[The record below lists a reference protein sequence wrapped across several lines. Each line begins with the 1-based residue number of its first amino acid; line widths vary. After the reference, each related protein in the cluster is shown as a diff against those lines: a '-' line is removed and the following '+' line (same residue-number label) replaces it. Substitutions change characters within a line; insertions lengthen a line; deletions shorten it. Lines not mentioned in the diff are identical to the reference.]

1 MKQIVECIPNFSEG
15 RRLDVVEQIVDA
27 ARSAGVS
34 ILDIS
39 SDSDHNRSVISF
51 AGDASSVEE
60 AAYRS
65 IKKAAELIDLDQH
78 SGEHPRI
85 GATDV
90 VPFVPI
96 SGITLEE
103 CVKIAERLGKRVSA
117 DLNIPVYLYEAAAK
131 RPDRVNLENIRKGQ
145 YEGLKT
151 AIETD
156 PARTPDFGPA
166 VIGKAGATVV
176 GARSPLVAF
185 NIYLTTEDVTIAKNI
200 AKTIRHSNGG
210 FRYVKA
216 AGFLVEGKAQVSMNL
231 TDYSKT
237 SIPLVVETIRREA
250 ARFGVGIGKSELVGL
265 IPQDAL
271 IESAIWYTQLDKF
284 EKSQILESRLAA
296 TNQEKPQD
304 DYAFISQLAAATPAP
319 GGGSAAAFGGA
330 MAAGLVSMVAGLS
343 IGKKKYA
350 DVEEQMKSTL
360 GKAEKLMDYLKG
372 LVVEDAVS
380 FAKVL
385 EAFKLK
391 KETPEEL
398 SVRTKA
404 IDEATLYAAE
414 IPLKSARYS
423 LEVMELAAFV
433 MLNGNINAISDGAS
447 AVNLAYAAVCSA
459 VTNVKINVASL
470 NEKRMG
476 STVLSDAIAIEDQ
489 ARKLIEAM
497 PLVLQNR
504 AGI

>member
-39 SDSDHNRSVISF
+39 SDSDHNRSVLSF
-51 AGDASSVEE
+51 AGDAGSVEE
-60 AAYRS
+60 AAFRS

-96 SGITLEE
+96 SGITLDE
-103 CVKIAERLGKRVSA
+103 CVKIADRLGKRIAA

-131 RPDRVNLENIRKGQ
+131 NPERVNLENIRKGQ
-145 YEGLKT
+145 YEGLKSS
-151 AIETD
+151 IETD
-156 PARTPDFGPA
+156 PARKPDYGPA
-166 VIGKAGATVV
+166 LMGKAGATVV

-185 NIYLTTEDVTIAKNI
+185 NVYLTTDDVTIAKNI

-250 ARFGVGIGKSELVGL
+250 ARYGVGIRQSELVGL

-271 IESAIWYTQLDKF
+271 IESAVWYTQLDKF
-284 EKSQILESRLAA
+284 EKSQILESRLAVA
-296 TNQEKPQD
+296 NEEKPPD
-304 DYAFISQLAAATPAP
+304 DYAFISKLAAATPAP
-319 GGGSAAAFGGA
+319 GGGSAAAYGGA

-350 DVEEQMKSTL
+350 DVEEQMKTTL
-360 GKAEKLMDYLKG
+360 AKAEVLMNSLKG
-372 LVVEDAVS
+372 LVVEDANS
-380 FAKVL
+380 FSKVL
-385 EAFKLK
+385 DAFKLP
-391 KETPEEL
+391 KET
-398 SVRTKA
+398 SDDIRTRTQA

-423 LEVMELAAFV
+423 LEVMELATFV
-433 MLNGNINAISDGAS
+433 MLNGNLNAISDGAS

-470 NEKRMG
+470 NEKRLG
-476 STVLSDAIAIEDQ
+476 SIILSDAIAVEDQ
-489 ARKLIEAM
+489 ARKLVEAM
-497 PLVLQNR
+497 PVVLQNR

>member
-15 RRLDVVEQIVDA
+15 RRLEVVEQIVDA

-39 SDSDHNRSVISF
+39 SDSDHNRSVLTF

-60 AAYRS
+60 AAYCS

-103 CVKIAERLGKRVSA
+103 CVKIAERLGKRVSE

-151 AIETD
+151 AIGTD

-166 VIGKAGATVV
+166 VLGKAGATVV
-176 GARSPLVAF
+176 GARTPLVAF
-185 NIYLTTEDVTIAKNI
+185 NVYLTTDDVTIAKNI

-250 ARFGVGIGKSELVGL
+250 ARFGEGISSSELVGL

-271 IESAIWYTQLDKF
+271 IDSAIWYTQLDKF
-284 EKSQILESRLAA
+284 EKSQILESRLAIA
-296 TNQEKPQD
+296 NQEKPQD

-330 MAAGLVSMVAGLS
+330 MSAGLVSMVAGLS

-360 GKAEKLMDYLKG
+360 EKAENLMDSLKG
-372 LVVEDAVS
+372 LVVEDAAA

-391 KETPEEL
+391 KDTPEEL

-414 IPLKSARYS
+414 IPLRSARYS

-470 NEKRMG
+470 NEKRLG
-476 STVLSDAIAIEDQ
+476 STLLSDAIAIEDQ